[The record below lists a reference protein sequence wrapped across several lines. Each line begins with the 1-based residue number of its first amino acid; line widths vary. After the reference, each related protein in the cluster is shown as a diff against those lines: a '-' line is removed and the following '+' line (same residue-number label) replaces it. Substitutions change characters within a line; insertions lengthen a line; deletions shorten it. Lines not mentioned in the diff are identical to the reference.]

1 MKNAVIFAGR
11 QMGVEKCLFLLYCEC
26 MGNNRSTLEFRGL
39 GLLQKERRSL
49 VIIDPHWNLE
59 LYVTCIAALHSIVII
74 DPHWNLEAKDSPVDQ
89 NQLAVIIDPHWNL
102 ELCAVVST

>member
-1 MKNAVIFAGR
+1 MIFEAMMVG
-11 QMGVEKCLFLLYCEC
+11 
-26 MGNNRSTLEFRGL
+26 
-39 GLLQKERRSL
+39 

-59 LYVTCIAALHSIVII
+59 VCHIRFFSKPWIVII

-102 ELCAVVST
+102 EYEYKILNLTYIQ

>member
-1 MKNAVIFAGR
+1 MQADKWGLKNAYFCYIVN
-11 QMGVEKCLFLLYCEC
+11 VW
-26 MGNNRSTLEFRGL
+26 
-39 GLLQKERRSL
+39 

-102 ELCAVVST
+102 EYEYKILNLTYIQ